1 MLFSLYYAV
10 VNALYVLCIVF
21 IVLSL
26 SLSAHI
32 VLFALVNL
40 IGNENI
46 IFPAWLFSLNLC
58 RHFLCWNIVAIILL
72 ICM

>member
-1 MLFSLYYAV
+1 MLSSLYYAV

-26 SLSAHI
+26 SLSDHI
-32 VLFALVNL
+32 LLFALVNL

-46 IFPAWLFSLNLC
+46 IFPA
-58 RHFLCWNIVAIILL
+58 
-72 ICM
+72 